1 MLFTKISLDDF
12 EECLERFL
20 ERLTEEACLIGRAG
34 DWASLG
40 SGSAAP
46 FGDAEWFMI
55 GVINIAALLQY
66 GAEDGIL
73 KKNTTKEA
81 AAPPSKPASSTAAAK
96 PRTPQAIMLN
106 PSSLKRSESVNDED
120 DAGSATGDQ
129 PASPRLGANKDVVK
143 QLQQSTEEDPLV
155 FRLAQR
161 LTFSILDIMLQH
173 PYRIVG
179 DSKVVNPYIVM
190 ILTFVSH
197 LSQHAPALRH
207 LERAI
212 PWARLTAFFNTIP
225 SSIEVRMDVPTKL
238 SGGPLPE
245 DWCIRGMDWTG
256 RHLFGRGYWRS
267 KMSSSSTSR
276 RDEMPPIGPPTA
288 GSSFESEM
296 DALRF
301 DLAALDEFDE
311 GEGDAQASA
320 QLATGRWR
328 RVAMT
333 AAWLARNVAG
343 LDLDVSAKETASK
356 FVILG
361 SLDTKLRRWRKEEE
375 EAVEAE
381 RTSRLSAWSGAEE
394 EVEIEGEDESEEED
408 DEDPSD
414 SFEVRELKVRF
425 SFSGLGAPAHDFLA
439 GTSPSA

>member
-34 DWASLG
+34 DDWSSLG

-55 GVINIAALLQY
+55 GVINVAALLQY

-81 AAPPSKPASSTAAAK
+81 AAPPSKPASSTAVPK

-106 PSSLKRSESVNDED
+106 PSSLKRSESAANDED
-120 DAGSATGDQ
+120 DAGSAAGDQ
-129 PASPRLGANKDVVK
+129 PSSPHLGANKDVVK
-143 QLQQSTEEDPLV
+143 HLQQSTDEDPLV
-155 FRLAQR
+155 FRIAQR

-179 DSKVVNPYIVM
+179 DSKVINPYIVM
-190 ILTFVSH
+190 ILTFISH

-225 SSIEVRMDVPTKL
+225 SSIDVRMDVPTKL
-238 SGGPLPE
+238 SGPPLPE
-245 DWCIRGMDWTG
+245 DWCMRGMDWTS

-267 KMSSSSTSR
+267 KTSSSTSKR
-276 RDEMPPIGPPTA
+276 EEMPSMGPPPTG

-301 DLAALDEFDE
+301 DLETLDEFGE
-311 GEGDAQASA
+311 GESDAPASA
-320 QLATGRWR
+320 QLAGGRWR
-328 RVAMT
+328 RVAT
-333 AAWLARNVAG
+333 SAAWLARNVPG
-343 LDLDVSAKETASK
+343 LDFDASATGAAPK
-356 FVILG
+356 FVVLG

-375 EAVEAE
+375 EAAEAE
-381 RTSRLSAWSGAEE
+381 RTSRLSAWSGGDE
-394 EVEIEGEDESEEED
+394 EVEIDGEDESEEED

-414 SFEVRELKVRF
+414 SSELRELKVRL
-425 SFSGLGAPAHDFLA
+425 SLRSLEALH
-439 GTSPSA
+439 